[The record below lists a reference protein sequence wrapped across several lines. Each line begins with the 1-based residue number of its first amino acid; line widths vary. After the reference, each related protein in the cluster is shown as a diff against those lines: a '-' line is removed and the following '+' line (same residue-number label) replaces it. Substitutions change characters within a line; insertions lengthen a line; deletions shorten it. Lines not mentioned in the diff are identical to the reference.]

1 MNKHQL
7 SVSLLVC
14 QAARNLYR
22 NLYRLEFL
30 TANFPWTDPSWRAHF
45 WRTRRMMVQTPDE
58 AAAWLPALAV
68 TVQQEPHTCILEEL
82 THWPLP
88 EPLPPEA
95 LPWRTALIRSWKR
108 QCTPTPW
115 GRTVLLAALVRL
127 DRQGERLPEWL
138 KEARRALDLGLYDRR
153 FRLAAL
159 ASWRP
164 RPGNGPP
171 HGGPW
176 RGKRRAARAWVRFW
190 EAAYKSP
197 DLDGLI
203 ATVALLHLAEGGWLP
218 SGPSAE
224 RLREEFR
231 RHVQQVRLW
240 PRWRTEDYSDGLF
253 LSTLLAWV
261 SPERRQQDIKAWLE
275 LTRESVDWKKRK
287 AVWGMLAA
295 WQREGVVERGGIGR
309 GQLQELSLLPDLA
322 RALEWERYSGT
333 LLAMAGYVPRLAE
346 VSTRPEAARAV
357 VAHWEALSRNGYWEF
372 RLAAWVA
379 RWNLRRAGVLT
390 AEEQAR
396 FGADYVEVIGA
407 ENNRDVLLVLA
418 RITPPGTF
426 PLAIW
431 TRRLSDKDDRRRL
444 VARLAIHGW
453 LVDMAGGGQRVA
465 SSELPLPTRCSP
477 LASEPLTTRYSPL
490 AITRRQVRQALRR
503 AGQEVTGTV
512 APFVNIPREVLP
524 DFQRLHEIETA
535 LAAGQMPPPP
545 DAGKGKRKR
554 MGHLATLA
562 RLPESHPRADGPARH
577 HRQDGRFR
585 IHHPPPFP
593 EDGPL

>member
-22 NLYRLEFL
+22 NLHRLEFL

-218 SGPSAE
+218 SGSSAE

-309 GQLQELSLLPDLA
+309 GQLQGLSLLPDLA
-322 RALEWERYSGT
+322 RALEWERHRGI
-333 LLAMAGYVPRLAE
+333 LGAMAEYVPVLAE
-346 VSTRPEAARAV
+346 AKAHPEAARAV
-357 VAHWEALSRNGYWEF
+357 VARWEALSRHDCWDTRQN
-372 RLAAWVA
+372 AWVA
-379 RWNLRRAGVLT
+379 RWNLLQAGVLT
-390 AEEQAR
+390 AEEQER
-396 FGADYVEVIGA
+396 FGSDYVEAIRS
-407 ENNRDVLLVLA
+407 ENDREVLLALA
-418 RITPPGTF
+418 QITPPETF

-431 TRRLSDKDDRRRL
+431 TRRLSDQDDRCRL
-444 VARLAIHGW
+444 AARLAIHGW
-453 LVDMAGGGQRVA
+453 LVEMAGGGQH
-465 SSELPLPTRCSP
+465 
-477 LASEPLTTRYSPL
+477 
-490 AITRRQVRQALRR
+490 RQVRQVLRR

-512 APFVNIPREVLP
+512 APFVNLPHNVLP
-524 DFQRLHEIETA
+524 DFRRLHEIETA
-535 LAAGQMPPPP
+535 LAAGCLPPSP
-545 DAGKGKRKR
+545 DADIENQPMSRAG
-554 MGHLATLA
+554 LA
-562 RLPESHPRADGPARH
+562 RLPESHPRGGRGPA
-577 HRQDGRFR
+577 GGKA
-585 IHHPPPFP
+585 IAP
-593 EDGPL
+593 